1 MYMEFTKEELEL
13 IITIINCYFLC
24 DFGCQDMDSI
34 RKREQEQEKVKELRN
49 KITCIISEN

>member
-1 MYMEFTKEELEL
+1 MEFTKEELEL

-34 RKREQEQEKVKELRN
+34 RKQEQEKVKELRS
-49 KITCIISEN
+49 KIACIISEN